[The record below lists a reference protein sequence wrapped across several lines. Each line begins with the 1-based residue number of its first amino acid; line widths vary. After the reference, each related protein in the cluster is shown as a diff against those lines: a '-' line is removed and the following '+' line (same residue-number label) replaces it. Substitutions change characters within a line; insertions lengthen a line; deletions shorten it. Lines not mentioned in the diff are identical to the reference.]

1 MAHFMTEITR
11 LTAPQNEYLQNVA
24 ELCGRNI
31 NLNFGHFAKINN
43 QNDPNFDQNDIIVE
57 YTKNVVGYILSKERR
72 QSEIDISQFINGLQC
87 ISNQL
92 RNSERELITDLQ
104 RSVLRTYPRLTAR
117 CHLYA
122 DAGIY

>member
-43 QNDPNFDQNDIIVE
+43 QNDPNLHQNDIILE
-57 YTKNVVGYILSKERR
+57 YTKNWIYIIQGK
-72 QSEIDISQFINGLQC
+72 
-87 ISNQL
+87 
-92 RNSERELITDLQ
+92 T
-104 RSVLRTYPRLTAR
+104 PK
-117 CHLYA
+117 
-122 DAGIY
+122 